1 MDALTGMS
9 AARRGLYVHFP
20 FCLAKCPYCDFAVAV
35 AKRIP
40 EARYTQALLAELALR
55 LSARPA
61 WAEAPLD
68 SVYLGGGT
76 PSLWAPAQVALLLQ
90 AVRGQLGLRPQ
101 AEVTLE
107 ANPEVA
113 DEARLAGYRA
123 AGVNRLSLGVQ
134 SFQPATLKTLGRA
147 HSPQQGRQAVASA
160 RAAGFTNLSVD
171 LILGV
176 QGQSLASCLEDARAA
191 AELGPEHVSA
201 YVLTVER
208 EALAEETVFARRLRT
223 GRLQLPADE
232 AVADMVEAVS
242 AVLGEAGLVRYEVS
256 NYARAGQHARHN
268 ALYWTGGECLA
279 LGAGATG
286 FHRTAEGGVRTASHR
301 SHRRWLAEVES
312 GRLPEAEQEALGPA
326 QLFTE
331 RLMLGLRFTS
341 GLDVE
346 ALTQRHGQ
354 PSRAARLAELVAQ
367 GLGAQGP
374 DGRFR
379 LTPRGL
385 LLHSDVCARLL

>member
-1 MDALTGMS
+1 MS

-40 EARYTQALLAELALR
+40 QARYTQALVAELALR
-55 LSARPA
+55 LVARPA

-76 PSLWAPAQVALLLQ
+76 PSLWAPSQLALLLD
-90 AVRGQLGLRPQ
+90 AVRGRLGLRPE

-123 AGVNRLSLGVQ
+123 AGVNRLSVGVQ
-134 SFQPATLKTLGRA
+134 SFQQSTLQVLGRA
-147 HSPQQGRQAVASA
+147 HSPQQGRLAVQRA
-160 RAAGFTNLSVD
+160 RSAGFTNVSVD

-191 AELGPEHVSA
+191 AALGPEHVSA

-208 EALAEETVFARRLRT
+208 EALAEETVFARRLRQ
-223 GRLQLPADE
+223 GRLQLPSDE

-242 AVLGEAGLVRYEVS
+242 DVLAEAGLVRYEVS
-256 NYARAGQHARHN
+256 NYARAGKHARHN
-268 ALYWTGGECLA
+268 ALYWTGGECLS
-279 LGAGATG
+279 LGVGATG
-286 FHRTAEGGVRTASHR
+286 FHLTAEGGLRTASHR
-301 SHRRWLAEVES
+301 SHLRFMAEVES
-312 GRLPEAEQEALGPA
+312 GRLPEAESESLGPA

-346 ALTQRHGQ
+346 ALAKRYGQ
-354 PSRAARLAELVAQ
+354 PSRASRLAELEAQ
-367 GLGAQGP
+367 GLGAQAA

-379 LTPRGL
+379 LTRRGL